1 MDTRDTRI
9 RAPAGVV
16 SEIKT
21 FMRPVQPQR
30 WDRYENTDS
39 KSTFYYIS
47 GRGRQRISQFL
58 LQSPQILTRRSV
70 ASFYSSAY
78 RVLQFLNFCPWT
90 ILPFCWDIFRCVFV
104 GINVERSIVDGH
116 EKCLYHL
123 IALSQSE
130 WPAIVGASSG
140 STIQHSPAL
149 CWVFNMDIDCGLLTA
164 APQGRIGRDMLNI
177 QYCTHNIREFRIY
190 ASCHEEDTFKA
201 SQFVTV
207 RAVTCVKSIKLILL
221 KSFQTLLLVTI
232 WKCQRDVHKRKQ
244 TLRFIRLDDT
254 RGINKYLNIG
264 LLWDNIA
271 IN

>member
-9 RAPAGVV
+9 RAPAGIV

-70 ASFYSSAY
+70 ASFHSSAY

-104 GINVERSIVDGH
+104 GKCREVNCWRSWKMFVPFDCIESVWMTSYCGGEQRLH
-116 EKCLYHL
+116 
-123 IALSQSE
+123 
-130 WPAIVGASSG
+130 
-140 STIQHSPAL
+140 HSA
-149 CWVFNMDIDCGLLTA
+149 FT
-164 APQGRIGRDMLNI
+164 
-177 QYCTHNIREFRIY
+177 
-190 ASCHEEDTFKA
+190 S
-201 SQFVTV
+201 FV
-207 RAVTCVKSIKLILL
+207 L
-221 KSFQTLLLVTI
+221 
-232 WKCQRDVHKRKQ
+232 
-244 TLRFIRLDDT
+244 
-254 RGINKYLNIG
+254 GI
-264 LLWDNIA
+264 
-271 IN
+271 

>member
-9 RAPAGVV
+9 RAPAGIV

-78 RVLQFLNFCPWT
+78 RVLQFWT
-90 ILPFCWDIFRCVFV
+90 SARGQFYHFV
-104 GINVERSIVDGH
+104 GTFSVVYLLVNVERSIVDGH

-149 CWVFNMDIDCGLLTA
+149 CWVFNMDIDCGLLTL
-164 APQGRIGRDMLNI
+164 PPPRV
-177 QYCTHNIREFRIY
+177 E
-190 ASCHEEDTFKA
+190 
-201 SQFVTV
+201 
-207 RAVTCVKSIKLILL
+207 
-221 KSFQTLLLVTI
+221 LVEI
-232 WKCQRDVHKRKQ
+232 C
-244 TLRFIRLDDT
+244 
-254 RGINKYLNIG
+254 
-264 LLWDNIA
+264 
-271 IN
+271 